1 MQTQVEL
8 EELLD
13 QLQDVLVRLSYE
25 GYDPL
30 GSCFACGQYVDTH
43 YHLPSCIISRAL
55 IAIEEWRE

>member
-1 MQTQVEL
+1 MRPQEEL

-13 QLQDVLVRLSYE
+13 ELQGVLVRLSYE

-30 GSCFACGQYVDTH
+30 GSCCGCGQNVDTH